1 MERFGLMTYS
11 LEYLNSKDWDIIE
24 LDWNLDSLFLQSWY
38 EQVHEQYNHLYFSW
52 RKEEYLKE
60 KYHLKNIDTA
70 FAGEVGA
77 EGRGVHDEGYH
88 IIKYIKDQLEIP
100 EEILVMEISWY
111 CEKEIPC
118 TPKWA
123 GREDLY
129 PELINPGEKTVQE
142 KFKFGYFKKLY
153 DQLGEAVW
161 RDTSI
166 RHHQPG
172 VVLGKHIDGP
182 DVQRL
187 HIPVDSDPNALFLYG
202 ENLER
207 EYNMKPGKAY
217 VINAAIPHGTINKSK
232 ESRVHIQTKP
242 THENLLKIL
251 NKEITL

>member
-1 MERFGLMTYS
+1 MTYS

-123 GREDLY
+123 GR
-129 PELINPGEKTVQE
+129 
-142 KFKFGYFKKLY
+142 
-153 DQLGEAVW
+153 
-161 RDTSI
+161 
-166 RHHQPG
+166 
-172 VVLGKHIDGP
+172 
-182 DVQRL
+182 
-187 HIPVDSDPNALFLYG
+187 
-202 ENLER
+202 
-207 EYNMKPGKAY
+207 
-217 VINAAIPHGTINKSK
+217 
-232 ESRVHIQTKP
+232 
-242 THENLLKIL
+242 
-251 NKEITL
+251 